1 MQFKQV
7 KLLFYIF
14 FKSGLFYQ
22 QKFTGVCRTRV
33 SYILRKLEQKMGE
46 NNMEVPTVRQT
57 DGLTVPH
64 EVQTE
69 LLGGDD
75 SDDSNNKC
83 KIIYITLLKA
93 QTAVKTLLEQYSDIM
108 NDSSFLEWFGDQ

>member
-1 MQFKQV
+1 M
-7 KLLFYIF
+7 
-14 FKSGLFYQ
+14 FYQ

-46 NNMEVPTVRQT
+46 NNMEVPPVRQT
-57 DGLTVPH
+57 DELTVPQ
-64 EVQTE
+64 EVQAKLE
-69 LLGGDD
+69 GGDD
-75 SDDSNNKC
+75 SKHKC
-83 KIIYITLLKA
+83 MIIYITLLKA